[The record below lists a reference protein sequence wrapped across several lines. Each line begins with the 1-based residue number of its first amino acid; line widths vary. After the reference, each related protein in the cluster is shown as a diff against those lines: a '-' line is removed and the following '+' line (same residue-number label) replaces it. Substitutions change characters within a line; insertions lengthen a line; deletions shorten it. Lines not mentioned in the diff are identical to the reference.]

1 MTRRSIQSGVKG
13 WRSLKQGWSITAAV
27 AVAAEAI
34 WIYCNFLH
42 LLLGHHSPST
52 SSSSSSPSAL
62 ITTEQKQQHRSID
75 RFAKQ
80 SKMKKKKKKKQQH
93 PINIPLNNLSTSRW
107 TPPSP
112 LLCLAMA
119 NTVLVCVL
127 VVASN
132 IIIIIIKLK
141 FRNLLGCTQ
150 HGGRIITCTGTA
162 AAAERTDTRPES
174 AIISGEELICLGRIK
189 RASALRLLL
198 LMLMDFPCSDNR

>member
-1 MTRRSIQSGVKG
+1 MDPSQS
-13 WRSLKQGWSITAAV
+13 AA
-27 AVAAEAI
+27 
-34 WIYCNFLH
+34 
-42 LLLGHHSPST
+42 
-52 SSSSSSPSAL
+52 
-62 ITTEQKQQHRSID
+62 
-75 RFAKQ
+75 
-80 SKMKKKKKKKQQH
+80 
-93 PINIPLNNLSTSRW
+93 LSGS
-107 TPPSP
+107 
-112 LLCLAMA
+112 LCL
-119 NTVLVCVL
+119 CVL

-162 AAAERTDTRPES
+162 ASAAAERTDTRPES